1 MSTTTA
7 PTATASRGGRGRGG
21 SRGGYRGGAGGRGG
35 GSQHRNV
42 AAAGPQESPELAAL
56 RQKYGEELPLVQ
68 AVFPDWDEESILA
81 ALSEAAGQ
89 AEVAITRIAE
99 GELSYRDF
107 ARFLDDAETR
117 YCRPG

>member
-7 PTATASRGGRGRGG
+7 PTATAASRGGRGRGG

-99 GELSYRDF
+99 GELSYPRLC
-107 ARFLDDAETR
+107 RFWDDAEA
-117 YCRPG
+117 

>member
-7 PTATASRGGRGRGG
+7 PTATAASRGGRGRGG
-21 SRGGYRGGAGGRGG
+21 SRGGYRGANGRGG
-35 GSQHRNV
+35 SGAGSHHRNV
-42 AAAGPQESPELAAL
+42 AGAGPQESPELAAL

-99 GELSYRDF
+99 GELSYTRLC
-107 ARFLDDAETR
+107 RFLDDAE
-117 YCRPG
+117 P